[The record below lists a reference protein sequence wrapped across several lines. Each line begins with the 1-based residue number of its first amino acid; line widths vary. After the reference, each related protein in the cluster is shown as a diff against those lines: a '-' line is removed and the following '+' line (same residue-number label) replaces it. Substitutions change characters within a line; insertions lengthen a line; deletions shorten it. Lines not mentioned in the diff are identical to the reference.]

1 MSPSRLVRMIVRVDP
16 GLHDALARIAERLFS
31 ETQLEYSRAAV
42 FRGLIA
48 VGLAAVTDGPRLA
61 PLFLGACLKR
71 GRRPGGRPASPDAP
85 AKVECDFEEE
95 TTADSAR

>member
-1 MSPSRLVRMIVRVDP
+1 MSPSRLVRMIVRVNP
-16 GLHDALARIAERLFS
+16 GLHDALAGIAERLFS

-48 VGLAAVTDGPRLA
+48 VGLAAVTDAPRLA
-61 PLFLGACLKR
+61 PLFLGARLKR

-85 AKVECDFEEE
+85 TEIDGDVEVE

>member
-1 MSPSRLVRMIVRVDP
+1 MIVRVDP

-48 VGLAAVTDGPRLA
+48 VGLTAVTDAPRIA
-61 PLFLGACLKR
+61 PLFLGARLKR
-71 GRRPGGRPASPDAP
+71 GRRPGGRPISPDAP
-85 AKVECDFEEE
+85 TEVDCDFEEE
-95 TTADSAR
+95 ITADSAR